1 MQSSE
6 CFYTDVSRKGNF
18 MLYRGYD
25 ESGRK
30 IYDRHKFRPQMF
42 LPAKDPSTARWKSIT
57 DLPLEPIRFDSM
69 SEMKEFMKTYEGIPS
84 FEIFGNDKHIPAYI
98 QSQFPGEIKYDR
110 RLIDVAKI
118 DIEVAYEDGYSE
130 ACDAENQ
137 IVSIVLQSSRD
148 GINRIWGV
156 KEYDVSKSVSPTLR
170 KEFRE
175 FDDETEMLE
184 DFVNWWADPMNTPD
198 VITGWNTQFFDIP
211 YLVNRIVR
219 LHGVRFAEKLSPWG
233 MVNEKRTTIKG
244 RENFSFEIVGVQHLD
259 YLDLFKKFCAHTH
272 GEQESYKLDFIAEV
286 VLGDNKLDY
295 SEYGSLDNLYENN
308 YELFIDYNVKDV
320 DIISRFEA
328 KLGLINLACSMAY
341 MAGVNY
347 NDTLGTTA
355 IWDSII
361 FRKLAARNVA
371 VFQSKRNAGSEYAG
385 GYVKIPEVGLHEW
398 VMGFDINSLYPN
410 IIVQYNMSPETIMKH
425 LKVPNIGVEELL
437 ENPHRNIE
445 PNLAMAATGAVFRR
459 DKKGVIAGIVED
471 YYNRRV
477 TIKNEMIAKK
487 RELELVT
494 DPSLKFMIESDVA
507 RLETEQTSV
516 KILMNS
522 LYGAMGSQYFR
533 YYDIDLALAITTTGQ
548 YIIHRAEKAVNDFIV
563 GWLKTPHKDRII
575 AMDTDSIY
583 VAMADVI
590 NAFKPKDPVKFLD
603 EFASR
608 LLEPVLAE
616 TFASIAK
623 ETNAYKNAMVMKREA
638 IASRGIWLAKKRY
651 ILNILNNEGVQY
663 ASPKIKMKGIQAI
676 QSSTPAMC
684 RKAFKDMFHIII
696 NGSEE
701 ECHSFVAKFR
711 KEFDDA
717 SPEKIAFPR
726 GISNLHKYADR
737 ATIYAKG
744 TGVSTP
750 IHARASLLH
759 NHMLKAL
766 GLTKKY
772 RPINSGDKI
781 KFIYLRKPNPIG
793 ENVIAF
799 SETLPPEFDLDKH
812 VDRNVQ
818 FEKTFLDPLD
828 KILKCIKWS
837 SEARSSLEAFF

>member
-1 MQSSE
+1 
-6 CFYTDVSRKGNF
+6 
-18 MLYRGYD
+18 
-25 ESGRK
+25 
-30 IYDRHKFRPQMF
+30 
-42 LPAKDPSTARWKSIT
+42 
-57 DLPLEPIRFDSM
+57 
-69 SEMKEFMKTYEGIPS
+69 
-84 FEIFGNDKHIPAYI
+84 
-98 QSQFPGEIKYDR
+98 
-110 RLIDVAKI
+110 
-118 DIEVAYEDGYSE
+118 
-130 ACDAENQ
+130 
-137 IVSIVLQSSRD
+137 
-148 GINRIWGV
+148 
-156 KEYDVSKSVSPTLR
+156 
-170 KEFRE
+170 
-175 FDDETEMLE
+175 
-184 DFVNWWADPMNTPD
+184 
-198 VITGWNTQFFDIP
+198 
-211 YLVNRIVR
+211 
-219 LHGVRFAEKLSPWG
+219 

-244 RENFSFEIVGVQHLD
+244 RENFSFEIAGVQHLD

-295 SEYGSLDNLYENN
+295 SEYGSLDDLYDAN

-355 IWDSII
+355 IWDAII
-361 FRKLAARNVA
+361 FRKLAAKKVA
-371 VFQSKRNAGSEYAG
+371 VFQSKRNSGAEFAG
-385 GYVKIPEVGLHEW
+385 GYVKPPVPGLYEW

-410 IIVQYNMSPETIMKH
+410 IIVQYNMSPETIVKH
-425 LKVPNIGVEELL
+425 SKMRDIGVEELL
-437 ENPHRNIE
+437 ENPRPRIE
-445 PNLAMAATGAVFRR
+445 PNLAMAATGTVFRR
-459 DKKGVIAGIVED
+459 DKQGVIAGIVED
-471 YYNRRV
+471 TYNRRV
-477 TIKNEMIAKK
+477 TIKKQMIEKK

-494 DPSLKFMIESDVA
+494 SPQLRFLIESEVA
-507 RLETEQTSV
+507 RLETEQTAV

-563 GWLKTPHKDRII
+563 KWLKTPHKDRII

-583 VAMADVI
+583 VAMGDVI
-590 NAFKPKDPVKFLD
+590 DAFKPKDPVKFLD

-616 TFASIAK
+616 TFASIAD
-623 ETNAYKNAMVMKREA
+623 ETNAYKNTMVMKREA

-676 QSSTPAMC
+676 QSSTPALC

-701 ECHSFVAKFR
+701 QCHSFVDNFR
-711 KEFDDA
+711 KEFDA
-717 SPEKIAFPR
+717 APPEKVAFPR

-737 ATIYAKG
+737 TTIYAKG
-744 TGVSTP
+744 TGLSTP

-759 NHMLKAL
+759 NHMLKTL

-772 RPINSGDKI
+772 RAINSGDKI

-799 SETLPPEFDLDKH
+799 TDTLPPEFELEKH
-812 VDRNVQ
+812 IDRNVQ

-837 SEARSSLEAFF
+837 SEARSSLEDFF